1 MIYQNS
7 RYYNQLIDY
16 VSFTNG
22 GNANPI
28 VFYEFDVLGNAQW
41 LEHIYQYG
49 ERLDSLADTYYSRPE
64 LWWLIAEY
72 NPKVKD
78 FLNIPAGSVLRI
90 PRV

>member
-16 VSFTNG
+16 VSFVNG

-28 VFYEFDVLGNAQW
+28 VFYEFDVLGNTQW
-41 LEHIYQYG
+41 WEHRYQAG
-49 ERLDSLADTYYSRPE
+49 ERLDSLADRYYKRPE

-72 NPKVKD
+72 NPSIRD
-78 FLNIPAGSVLRI
+78 FLRIPAGTILRI

>member
-16 VSFTNG
+16 VSFVNG
-22 GNANPI
+22 GDAYPI
-28 VFYEFDVLGNAQW
+28 VFYEFDNLGNTQW
-41 LEHIYQYG
+41 WEHPYQMG
-49 ERLDSLADTYYSRPE
+49 ERLDSISSKYYTRPD

-72 NPKVKD
+72 NPNIKD
-78 FLNIPAGSVLRI
+78 FLNIPAGTVLRI